1 MMRTFFVLLFLVF
14 STVLFSQDIERKI
27 IIENG
32 NFYFTAID
40 NETQVATL
48 FTGKDSSSVK
58 TAKKLALPA
67 GRNFTDPIN
76 PFAWDITDK
85 EVYAVN
91 FLMHPL
97 NDRNEAI
104 KRMSIASVKEWET
117 STSALDLIMQ
127 GTEMSPFA
135 YNDPYL
141 FVTRRSNTMN
151 NFFFDAVSVNDSSY
165 CMAIANN
172 GELSIWNYNGREW
185 KHSEVQN
192 FPVTGFFSLFAHGK
206 DVYLATNA
214 GGLYTVS
221 LSGISDVKNKSVGTT
236 LSSCFLILNKDDDSI
251 WYMKNSDLNNYTRM
265 SELIKKK
272 AIRIF

>member
-1 MMRTFFVLLFLVF
+1 MMRTHVVFLFIAL
-14 STVLFSQDIERKI
+14 STILRSQDVERKI
-27 IIENG
+27 IIEDG
-32 NFYFTAID
+32 SFYFTAID

-48 FTGKDSSSVK
+48 FTGNDSSSVK
-58 TAKKLALPA
+58 TAKKLELPA

-76 PFAWDITDK
+76 PFAWDVADK
-85 EVYAVN
+85 NLYAVN

-104 KRMSIASVKEWET
+104 KRMSVTSVKEWGPGI
-117 STSALDLIMQ
+117 SALELIMQ

-165 CMAIANN
+165 FMAIANN
-172 GELSIWNYNGREW
+172 GELSIWNFNGKEW

-192 FPVTGFFSLFAHGK
+192 FPVTGFFSLFVHGK
-206 DVYLATNA
+206 NVYLATNE
-214 GGLYTVS
+214 GGLYKVS
-221 LSGISDVKNKSVGTT
+221 LNGITDVKNKSVGTT
-236 LSSCFLILNKDDDSI
+236 LGGCFLVLNKDDDSI
-251 WYMKNSDLNNYTRM
+251 WYMKNSDLNNYTRL